1 MKICIESQ
9 DDGTFL
15 VGEDAPMG
23 EGGMPEMGEALSS
36 EMAQDPSQGMQ
47 PAASLDEALE
57 MARQL
62 LQDDGTTPEQ
72 QVQAGYDKGQR
83 QMPAKMGPGAVFG
96 E

>member
-1 MKICIESQ
+1 MKICIETQ
-9 DDGTFL
+9 PDGTFL
-15 VGEDAPMG
+15 VGEDTPMG
-23 EGGMPEMGEALSS
+23 EGAEMGEGMPS

-57 MARQL
+57 LARQL

>member
-23 EGGMPEMGEALSS
+23 EGAEMGEGMPQ
-36 EMAQDPSQGMQ
+36 EMAMDQSQGMQ

>member
-15 VGEDAPMG
+15 VGKDAPMG
-23 EGGMPEMGEALSS
+23 EGAEMGAMPQ
-36 EMAQDPSQGMQ
+36 EMPQGQGMQ
-47 PAASLDEALE
+47 PAASVDEALE
-57 MARQL
+57 LARQL
-62 LQDDGTTPEQ
+62 LQSDGRSDQE
-72 QVQAGYDKGQR
+72 QVQSGYDKGQR

>member
-9 DDGTFL
+9 PDGTFL
-15 VGEDAPMG
+15 VGEDSSMG
-23 EGGMPEMGEALSS
+23 EGAEMGEGMPQ
-36 EMAQDPSQGMQ
+36 EMAMDQSQGMQ
-47 PAASLDEALE
+47 PAASLDEALD

-62 LQDDGTTPEQ
+62 LESDGRSDQEQ
-72 QVQAGYDKGQR
+72 MQAGYDKGQR